1 MNTNKFWSVNIY
13 DRDTHAFIR
22 ELPRQGRSSLA
33 TDLESNADGSV
44 DIYYRQADFT
54 LALTREVWAKLYLN
68 QSTVAQLAGAG
79 DLKITGDA
87 GACDRVFELFDTFN
101 AA

>member
-1 MNTNKFWSVNIY
+1 MNIY

-68 QSTVAQLAGAG
+68 QATVGQLAEAG
-79 DLKITGDA
+79 TLKVKGDA
-87 GACDRVFELFDTFN
+87 AACDRVLELFDPF
-101 AA
+101 

>member
-1 MNTNKFWSVNIY
+1 VNIY

-33 TDLESNADGSV
+33 TDLEINADGSV

-68 QSTVAQLAGAG
+68 QATVGQLAEAGA
-79 DLKITGDA
+79 LKVKGDA
-87 GACDRVFELFDTFN
+87 AACDRVLELFDPF
-101 AA
+101 